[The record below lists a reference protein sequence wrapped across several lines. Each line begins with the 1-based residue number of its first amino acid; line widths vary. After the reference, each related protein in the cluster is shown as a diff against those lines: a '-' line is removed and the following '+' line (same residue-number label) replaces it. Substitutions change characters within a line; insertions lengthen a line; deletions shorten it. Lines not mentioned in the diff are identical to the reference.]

1 MIHRSHTRRDS
12 SSLALRL
19 HRRPPS
25 LPSHHAPRILGP
37 LSVQFSLKSEPPP
50 CSKPSIHHP
59 SHPHPS
65 TGLDWPDV
73 SFHHSSFPVPQFAW
87 RSFSHSLPS
96 ISHSLLLL
104 LHCSYNQKNN
114 KPNKTHYTPAFPL
127 GRRRRRPPPPQPPR
141 LRQRCN
147 EPIKRVPRRR
157 YESTLFTGAFERD
170 AFPKSSTVRFLF
182 CFLWPAPR

>member
-37 LSVQFSLKSEPPP
+37 LSVQFSLKSELPP

-65 TGLDWPDV
+65 TGQTSPFITLPSPCPNLLGDL
-73 SFHHSSFPVPQFAW
+73 FPIP
-87 RSFSHSLPS
+87 SLPFL
-96 ISHSLLLL
+96 IPFYYY
-104 LHCSYNQKNN
+104 CTAPTKQK
-114 KPNKTHYTPAFPL
+114 KTTPNKTHYTPAFPL
-127 GRRRRRPPPPQPPR
+127 GRQRRPPPPQPTR